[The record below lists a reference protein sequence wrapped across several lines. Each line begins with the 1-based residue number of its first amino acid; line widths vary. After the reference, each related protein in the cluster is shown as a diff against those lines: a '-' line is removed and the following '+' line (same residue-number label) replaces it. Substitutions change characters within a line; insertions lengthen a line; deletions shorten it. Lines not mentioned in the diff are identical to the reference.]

1 MTRTVSDSNPSIS
14 KRVMQTTALSDR
26 VARVL
31 LVRSWIRE
39 SLGVL
44 PWSIGVG
51 LICVLVVRWLMGDS
65 RIDGFW
71 FGFPITAVLVAV
83 GLGFVRAWS
92 TRPTRTSAAGWFDES
107 AHTQSRFRSALELAA
122 APCVDTVFADIA
134 VDAAERDARGAIKSI
149 PNQGNGV
156 AWHERPAFLAASV
169 LMVLTLV
176 AGIWMPQRS
185 SPEPTQLTRSVQ
197 TIDEAQEHV
206 QAKQEQLLEAADLAS
221 EDDELV
227 QQALE
232 DLSEIEQELVS
243 SNSSEPD
250 SATALADSRIQ
261 RLADELEQRS
271 EQQEQEEQAL
281 REKLDKLR
289 NESLSDSSDLERFRE
304 QLAEGQYEDAIE
316 ELEALNESMDS
327 MTPEQRE
334 QAARDLESL
343 ANAIED
349 DSPISPSEG
358 EPGEGESNRGEGSES
373 DPAKELS
380 ESMREEAEKL
390 RESASEREPSND
402 EQAPA
407 DTEEAEQA
415 QENEP
420 EQNSDPASEQSQK
433 SQNESAEEE
442 SEQTENQASE
452 TNQSEPEQS
461 ESEQSESE
469 QGESQQGQEGSK
481 QRTDP
486 SKQDE
491 SGQEPSDTQDSSSE
505 QESKQQGQ
513 ENQQSDQQ
521 QGNEQG
527 EQKSPQEQQGAES
540 EERTGD
546 ESGERSKEQTE
557 KQSEQ
562 EAEQETEQESEQQS
576 GEESG
581 QEPGESAQE
590 QGEQGQ
596 EQGSEQG
603 QDQSG
608 DQAAEQD
615 SEQTS
620 DKASDRAT
628 DRASDQESAQ
638 DAPGKETDLKEM
650 LRQAQRRSE
659 GAQRDREMSE
669 RLREQIEEA
678 ADREDGAQRD
688 QPQDQNNNSE
698 QSQGSQGSQE
708 SEAQENPQSGS
719 QGDPAERANSGS
731 TAGQDDPR
739 EMNPEVGEDQ
749 SEYVPV
755 QAADEN
761 SSADED
767 STPLGRWYN
776 PDQDGARS
784 ATGKSDT
791 AQRFRDAS
799 KKAREEVSDRRV
811 PRKYRDVIS
820 EYFKKLD
827 ERAGKL
833 APSSASSDGQDAP
846 SPKKSSSSGGSD

>member
-1 MTRTVSDSNPSIS
+1 MFVEWGMTRTVSDSNPSIS

-65 RIDGFW
+65 RLDGVW
-71 FGFPITAVLVAV
+71 FGFPIAAVLVAV

-156 AWHERPAFLAASV
+156 AWHERPAFLATSV

-185 SPEPTQLTRSVQ
+185 LPEPTQLTRSVQ
-197 TIDEAQEHV
+197 TIDEAQEHI

-243 SNSSEPD
+243 SDSSEPD

-271 EQQEQEEQAL
+271 EQQEKEEQTL

-358 EPGEGESNRGEGSES
+358 EPGEGEPNRGEGSES

-390 RESASEREPSND
+390 RESASERDPSND

-407 DTEEAEQA
+407 DTEEAEQ
-415 QENEP
+415 
-420 EQNSDPASEQSQK
+420 NSDPASEQSQGAQE

-461 ESEQSESE
+461 ESEKSESE

-491 SGQEPSDTQDSSSE
+491 SGQEPSDSQGSSSK

-513 ENQQSDQQ
+513 EDQQSDQQ

-562 EAEQETEQESEQQS
+562 ESEQQS

-581 QEPGESAQE
+581 QEPGESGQE

-608 DQAAEQD
+608 EQD
-615 SEQTS
+615 SEQTSEQTS

-739 EMNPEVGEDQ
+739 EMNPETGEDQ

-776 PDQDGARS
+776 PDQDGERS